1 VGSVSKADKYPRG
14 FSRIEPPTPRT
25 PGEDPR
31 VRKCRLSLSGC
42 IAHQTPIDSLNSP
55 ESPSHHGSI
64 SSHEP
69 RLFVRVNSGNR
80 TGQWRDVDGGRQFRD
95 RSGSMPPDNRHH
107 HDHRQGWTP
116 VSGNSSWSWSWANS
130 LRIPGHGLVEVQAQ
144 VQVDEQWVVHHG
156 QGHMGRDRGGHRSRN
171 LIHPPPTPIP
181 APRRTFTPS
190 PVDSPVIPGVT
201 TAGAMC
207 FRNLL
212 RKRSDSRPKI
222 LFYNKHEPHYGFT
235 NFSPHSVLYHGKRY
249 PTSEHLFQSLKVRAW
264 LPSCFCFCLLSCGS
278 LPPLVRS

>member
-1 VGSVSKADKYPRG
+1 MPPFAQRPRR
-14 FSRIEPPTPRT
+14 SSQ
-25 PGEDPR
+25 D
-31 VRKCRLSLSGC
+31 
-42 IAHQTPIDSLNSP
+42 HQTPVDPLNSP

-64 SSHEP
+64 SEREP
-69 RLFVRVNSGNR
+69 RLLVRVNSGNR
-80 TGQWRDVDGGRQFRD
+80 TGQWRDVDRRRQFRD

-116 VSGNSSWSWSWANS
+116 VSGNSSWSCSWANS

-156 QGHMGRDRGGHRSRN
+156 RGHMGRDRGGHRSRD

-181 APRRTFTPS
+181 APRRTFAPS
-190 PVDSPVIPGVT
+190 PVDSPVVPGVT

-235 NFSPHSVLYHGKRY
+235 NFSPHSVSVSREEVSDERAPFPIPQG
-249 PTSEHLFQSLKVRAW
+249 TCVAAVVFLFLFAELWIS
-264 LPSCFCFCLLSCGS
+264 
-278 LPPLVRS
+278 PPLVRS